1 MTGVLMGAI
10 SCSDDEPS
18 GVNTVFSVNT
28 PMINHIYNTVTGT
41 VLGISNTHNFLT
53 IDTALHT
60 ASLDL
65 RYNDGNGEKTLSL
78 KNLSAK
84 PKGIAFYELSD
95 ASNSQFKGYVDFGEG
110 SMRYIYTT
118 SEGIRVISTTPEIF
132 FRKTNNTISYD
143 DTTETTVMEST
154 MYQFEVAP
162 STLTSSVQVMD
173 IEHAKDLKRF
183 YSIKGSGA
191 NVTLTP
197 NGYVIQGDTIKTTA
211 MVYRNW
217 MDITSGVIPTTDKY
231 PLIGFNATVDLLN
244 DSLNATFKIGSSATV
259 VSTGRTYPSY
269 TYKQ

>member
-1 MTGVLMGAI
+1 MLGMLMGVI

-28 PMINHIYNTVTGT
+28 PMINHVYNTVTGT
-41 VLGISNTHNFLT
+41 VLGISNTYNFLT

-65 RYNDGNGEKTLSL
+65 RYNDGNGEKTFSL
-78 KNLSAK
+78 RNISAK

-95 ASNSQFKGYVDFGEG
+95 ASNSQFKGYVDFGES

-154 MYQFEVAP
+154 MYQFEIAP
-162 STLTSSVQVMD
+162 STLTSSIQVMD

-183 YSIKGSGA
+183 YSLTGSGA

-197 NGYVIQGDTIKTTA
+197 NGYVIQSDTIKTTA

-231 PLIGFNATVDLLN
+231 PLIGFNATIDLLN
-244 DSLNATFKIGSSATV
+244 DSLNTTFKMGNSATV
-259 VSTGRTYPSY
+259 VATGRTYSFY
-269 TYKQ
+269 TY